1 MAQVSAVTESR
12 LNRWVGA
19 SAVIYAKTGISEVG
33 LFFHKFSNWYV
44 GRLKIHDNLA
54 RQTRFNNLGRQIQ
67 LKQVFHAPL

>member
-1 MAQVSAVTESR
+1 MLARLSQVSAVTESR

-44 GRLKIHDNLA
+44 GQFKIQQPRPSDTKHN
-54 RQTRFNNLGRQIQ
+54 
-67 LKQVFHAPL
+67 APSLIH

>member
-1 MAQVSAVTESR
+1 VAQVSAVTESR

-44 GRLKIHDNLA
+44 KFLCPSDKI
-54 RQTRFNNLGRQIQ
+54 RQ
-67 LKQVFHAPL
+67 PCP